1 MLMDRFLLNGVRS
14 TMEQLLA
21 RIQGVPMANMTS
33 SAPAAQVAAELG
45 SAPFEEIPLLVER
58 YREDP
63 RVQVQKACERAQ
75 NRWNNEKAEHDRV
88 DGMYR
93 LMEDLGGSGIVVGV
107 DEVGRGSVAGPL
119 TVCAVCLPSEPKIWG
134 INDSKQLTPAK
145 REVLASRIAQ
155 EALAIGICHI
165 SPERIDTIGMASA
178 LREAV
183 AGAVADTGLEPDC
196 VLMDGNPLGA
206 VPNERDVVH
215 GDAQVACIAAAS
227 IVAKVT
233 RDEMMVEY
241 DAEFPGYYLA
251 QSKGY
256 ASPDHIKAIQQHGLT
271 PIHRVSFCGNF
282 LQTGTLF

>member
-1 MLMDRFLLNGVRS
+1 
-14 TMEQLLA
+14 
-21 RIQGVPMANMTS
+21 MANMTS

-45 SAPFEEIPLLVER
+45 SAPFDEIPQLVDR

-63 RVQVQKACERAQ
+63 RIQVQKACERALK
-75 NRWNNEKAEHDRV
+75 RWTKQKAERERV

-93 LMEDLGGSGIVVGV
+93 LMEELGGKGVIVGV

-119 TVCAVCLPSEPKIWG
+119 TVCAVCLPMEPRIWG
-134 INDSKQLTPAK
+134 LNDSKQLTPAK
-145 REVLASRIAQ
+145 REALASRIAQ
-155 EALAIGICHI
+155 EAVAIGLYHV
-165 SPERIDTIGMASA
+165 SPERIDTIGMASS

-183 AGAVADTGLEPDC
+183 AGAVADTGLAPDC

-215 GDAQVACIAAAS
+215 GDATVACIAAAS

-233 RDEMMVEY
+233 RDEMMVEL
-241 DAEFPGYYLA
+241 DAEYPGYHLG

-256 ASPDHIKAIQQHGLT
+256 ASPDHIKAIQDLGLS
-271 PIHRVSFCGNF
+271 PVHRVSFCGNF
-282 LQTGTLF
+282 LKTGTLF

>member
-1 MLMDRFLLNGVRS
+1 
-14 TMEQLLA
+14 
-21 RIQGVPMANMTS
+21 MANMTS

-45 SAPFEEIPLLVER
+45 SAPFDEIAQLVDR

-63 RVQVQKACERAQ
+63 RIQVQKACERALK
-75 NRWNNEKAEHDRV
+75 RLAKEKAEHERV

-93 LMEDLGGSGIVVGV
+93 LMAELGGKGVIVGV

-119 TVCAVCLPSEPKIWG
+119 TVCAVCLPMEPRIWG
-134 INDSKQLTPAK
+134 LNDSKQLTPAK
-145 REVLASRIAQ
+145 REALASRIAQ
-155 EALAIGICHI
+155 EAVAIGLYHV
-165 SPERIDTIGMASA
+165 SPERIDTIGMASS

-183 AGAVADTGLEPDC
+183 AGAVADTGLDPDC

-215 GDAQVACIAAAS
+215 GDATVACIAAAS

-233 RDEMMVEY
+233 RDEMMVEL
-241 DAEFPGYYLA
+241 DAEYPGYHLG

-256 ASPDHIKAIQQHGLT
+256 ASPDHIKAIQDLGLS
-271 PIHRVSFCGNF
+271 PVHRVSFCGNF
-282 LQTGTLF
+282 LKTGTLF